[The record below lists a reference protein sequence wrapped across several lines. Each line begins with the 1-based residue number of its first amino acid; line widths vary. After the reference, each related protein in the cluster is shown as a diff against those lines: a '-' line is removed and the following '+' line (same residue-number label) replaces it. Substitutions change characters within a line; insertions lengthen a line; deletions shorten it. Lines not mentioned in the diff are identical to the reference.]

1 MHSSSRRAF
10 FRGRRLPQTP
20 WEEFCQRVRRTLTGE
35 FIEFKV
41 AGAAGS
47 GRITVQDTADVHHVR
62 ALCHEYGVVFCLDGL
77 SMPVRQPEQATVWV
91 RPGKRMSQLSRID
104 EHSNRWFVQPG
115 CTLGDLVDAGFESLS
130 HLPRQLTV
138 AVWLADRTLSDY
150 VPGRTFRSGLEHAS
164 LLLGDGESVH
174 LGPFSAE
181 NTKPLRGLRLQQL
194 VPALYRL
201 AAGPQAKA
209 CLKAKF
215 WPSRYR
221 LDALM
226 PDHGAPQNLAHF
238 CLGHGGDLG
247 WVEWVVLNRDTMDP
261 AQDQAGC
268 FSTDLVDAEGLR
280 EHAAELDWAV
290 KDLFDPQRV
299 FPDIGQD
306 L

>member
-91 RPGKRMSQLSRID
+91 RPGKSMSQLSRID

-150 VPGRTFRSGLEHAS
+150 VPGRTFRSGLNTPHCCWATES
-164 LLLGDGESVH
+164 LCTWGRFPRKTPSHCVACACNNLCPHFIGSQRGR
-174 LGPFSAE
+174 
-181 NTKPLRGLRLQQL
+181 KPKP
-194 VPALYRL
+194 V
-201 AAGPQAKA
+201 
-209 CLKAKF
+209 
-215 WPSRYR
+215 
-221 LDALM
+221 
-226 PDHGAPQNLAHF
+226 
-238 CLGHGGDLG
+238 
-247 WVEWVVLNRDTMDP
+247 
-261 AQDQAGC
+261 
-268 FSTDLVDAEGLR
+268 
-280 EHAAELDWAV
+280 
-290 KDLFDPQRV
+290 
-299 FPDIGQD
+299 
-306 L
+306 